1 MDMKKKK
8 WLFFPILFVMG
19 IGLFS
24 CNFGSS
30 QNVST
35 YTGYPAVVTFNYST
49 GGILLGVPNFGY
61 LAAPGLTDFNDG
73 DCAFLNQFTIDRNDA
88 SANPYFTA
96 SNIIATKINQLT
108 YMESDTVE
116 IGDYTLPITSI
127 AGISSCEFYQ
137 GKFFAT
143 INCGDSNPVF
153 QLIYKDNEDGDD
165 GTKNFY
171 LLAKGTGT
179 ATSGTATTYA
189 FDVASLIMKCQQDTT
204 VQNINYLF
212 INANLKYLS
221 GVSDTGVPTFS
232 AAQSSFIVPIL
243 FNNQ

>member
-1 MDMKKKK
+1 MKKKN
-8 WLFFPILFVMG
+8 WLFFPILFMMG

-24 CNFGSS
+24 CNFGNSG
-30 QNVST
+30 NYST

-61 LAAPGLTDFNDG
+61 LAAPELTNFTDG
-73 DCAFLNQFTIDRNDA
+73 DCVFLNQFTIDLTDV
-88 SANPYFTA
+88 SANPYLTA
-96 SNIIATKINQLT
+96 SNITATKINQLT
-108 YMESDTVE
+108 YVESDTVE

-127 AGISSCEFYQ
+127 GGPVSCEFYQ

-143 INCGDSNPVF
+143 INTNDSNPVF
-153 QLIYKDNEDGDD
+153 QLIYKNNEDGAD

-179 ATSGTATTYA
+179 TTSGTATTYA
-189 FDVASLIMKCQQDTT
+189 FDVSSLIYKCQQDTI
-204 VQNINYLF
+204 VQNSHYLF

-221 GVSDTGVPTFS
+221 NISDTTFS
-232 AAQSSFIVPIL
+232 STSNPFIVPIPI
-243 FNNQ
+243 N